1 MNNAMAKKHEST
13 VPDLSK
19 PYEQNVIGFG
29 GIVKFGIGLLMLI
42 VVTFA
47 LMRLLSRVLVDY
59 KQQEWQANRNPMI
72 MSDRERLPPEP
83 RLQLA
88 PGFGVDSEGVRVNME
103 LQAPQAEY
111 RELQRQWN
119 DIIEHGKKDPATGQ
133 TIWMPID
140 EAKNMVL
147 EEHLKAKSGPE
158 AEKFSVESRKYVS
171 DASSGRKASMTRR

>member
-1 MNNAMAKKHEST
+1 
-13 VPDLSK
+13 
-19 PYEQNVIGFG
+19 
-29 GIVKFGIGLLMLI
+29 
-42 VVTFA
+42 VTFA
-47 LMRLLSRVLVDY
+47 LMRLLSRVLEDN

-88 PGFGVDSEGVRVNME
+88 PGFGVDSEGGRVNME